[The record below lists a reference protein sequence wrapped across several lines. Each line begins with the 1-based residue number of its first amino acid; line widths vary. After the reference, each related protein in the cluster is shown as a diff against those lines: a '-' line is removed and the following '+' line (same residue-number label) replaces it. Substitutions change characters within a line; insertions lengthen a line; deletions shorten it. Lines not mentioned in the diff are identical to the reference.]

1 MRSPDRPLWRSGRPW
16 TRTLGIVLAVLA
28 VVALA
33 AVAFPPLAGLLKV
46 TPFPPVGWLVA
57 GAVAVATTIW
67 SEPLKR
73 RS

>member
-1 MRSPDRPLWRSGRPW
+1 
-16 TRTLGIVLAVLA
+16 
-28 VVALA
+28 
-33 AVAFPPLAGLLKV
+33 VAFPPLAGLLKV

>member
-1 MRSPDRPLWRSGRPW
+1 MAQRPTG
-16 TRTLGIVLAVLA
+16 TRTLGIVLAVQA